1 MVRHKVRAMSAA
13 EEKLNKL
20 LDLLQDEKTLD
31 ALTAIVQHADI
42 LKELVNTLYEF
53 KRSGVLEDLLNA
65 AASLR
70 FLTEGLLTRDFIER
84 IAKLQE
90 VALIAGTNLAMDT
103 SKIDCLTYALAAADD
118 AKPVGLFGLLSALR
132 DPEVQKGL
140 GLLIAVL
147 KKLGSCQR

>member
-1 MVRHKVRAMSAA
+1 MSAA

-20 LDLLQDEKTLD
+20 LDRLQEEKTVD
-31 ALTAIVQHADI
+31 ALIAILEHIDVI
-42 LKELVNTLYEF
+42 KELVNTLFEF
-53 KRSGVLEDLLNA
+53 KRSGVLDDLLNA

-70 FLTEGLLTRDFIER
+70 FLTEGLLTRDFMEKVG
-84 IAKLQE
+84 KLQE
-90 VALIAGTNLAMDT
+90 VALIAGTNLAMDS
-103 SKIDCLTYALAAADD
+103 SKVDCLTYALAAAED

-140 GLLIAVL
+140 GFLIAVL

>member
-1 MVRHKVRAMSAA
+1 MSAA

-20 LDLLQDEKTLD
+20 LDRLQEEKTVE
-31 ALTAIVQHADI
+31 ALIAIVERIDVI
-42 LKELVNTLYEF
+42 KELVNILFEF
-53 KRSGVLEDLLNA
+53 KRSGVLDDLLNA
-65 AASLR
+65 ATSLR
-70 FLTEGLLTRDFIER
+70 FFTEGLLTRDFMEKV
-84 IAKLQE
+84 AKLQE

-103 SKIDCLTYALAAADD
+103 SKIDCLTYAIAAADD

-140 GLLIAVL
+140 GFLIAVL

>member
-1 MVRHKVRAMSAA
+1 MSAAA

-31 ALTAIVQHADI
+31 ALTALAQRADI
-42 LKELVNTLYEF
+42 LKELVNTLYDF
-53 KRSGVLEDLLNA
+53 KRSGVLDDLLNA

-70 FLTEGLLTRDFIER
+70 FFTEGLLTRDFMEKV
-84 IAKLQE
+84 AKLQE

-103 SKIDCLTYALAAADD
+103 SKIDCLTYAIAAADD

-140 GLLIAVL
+140 GFLIAVL

>member
-1 MVRHKVRAMSAA
+1 MSAA

>member
-1 MVRHKVRAMSAA
+1 MSAA

-31 ALTAIVQHADI
+31 ALTALVQHADI
-42 LKELVNTLYEF
+42 LKELINTLYDF
-53 KRSGVLEDLLNA
+53 KRSGVLDDLLNA

-70 FLTEGLLTRDFIER
+70 FFTEGLLTRDFMEKV
-84 IAKLQE
+84 AKLQE
-90 VALIAGTNLAMDT
+90 VALMAGTNLAMDT
-103 SKIDCLTYALAAADD
+103 SKIDCLTYAIAAADD

-140 GLLIAVL
+140 GFLIAVL